1 MTEAETLH
9 RRKMQLKNEVVKS
22 LLTLIDRGLDLPG
35 ILQNLVS
42 SKQDIIVEKN
52 KNRAI
57 TDPVLNCLCKKY

>member
-9 RRKMQLKNEVVKS
+9 RRKMQLKNEVVKP
-22 LLTLIDRGLDLPG
+22 LLTLIDRGHDLPG
-35 ILQNLVS
+35 ILQNLAS